1 MHVFMIF
8 SKYAKKKVIKCVNDR
23 YRPVFLIKNAGWYI
37 YDNLIVLSKPQISY
51 LVVWNYVKY
60 VSKHLK

>member
-1 MHVFMIF
+1 MTGI
-8 SKYAKKKVIKCVNDR
+8 D
-23 YRPVFLIKNAGWYI
+23 AGWYI

>member
-1 MHVFMIF
+1 
-8 SKYAKKKVIKCVNDR
+8 VNDR

-37 YDNLIVLSKPQISY
+37 YDNLIVLSKPHISY